1 MTAAK
6 ILRTSAD
13 TIEARGRLRDSG
25 QERSMA
31 RTVAAFN
38 AVTGQRLTETEGW
51 IFMAVL
57 KLARESSGHDP
68 DNFVDGAAYM
78 ALAGE
83 AADAP
88 PRPEIDDAPACPA
101 VRPVPRVSGD
111 GGGIYRDIPRTA
123 CPSCEDD

>member
-1 MTAAK
+1 MTASR
-6 ILRTSAD
+6 ILRESAD

-25 QERSMA
+25 KERSMA

-38 AVTGQRLTETEGW
+38 AVTGQSLTETQGW

-57 KLARESSGHDP
+57 KLAREGSGHDP

-83 AADAP
+83 SCAP
-88 PRPEIDDAPACPA
+88 PDPMPTRCSVVPAIRGGGLYGDVPQPAC
-101 VRPVPRVSGD
+101 S
-111 GGGIYRDIPRTA
+111 T
-123 CPSCEDD
+123 CED

>member
-25 QERSMA
+25 RERSMA

-38 AVTGQRLTETEGW
+38 AVTGQHLTETEGW

-88 PRPEIDDAPACPA
+88 PSESAEALACPA
-101 VRPVPRVSGD
+101 VRPVSRVGGNS
-111 GGGIYRDIPRTA
+111 GGIYGDIPRAA
-123 CPSCEDD
+123 CSTCEDD